1 MTSEA
6 TANGSPVLQG
16 AITIPRV
23 GAWRAELE
31 VSQDDAAKLTGA
43 VEVKVGTQTW
53 KGTSVDVGDY
63 AGRVKLRVVG
73 GKGGLGKATA
83 ARYYASIPARVVASD
98 ALGEGGE
105 ALSSTASAALLASVL
120 PFWTRVAGT
129 VAESLEQIVDELG
142 ASWRILDDGT
152 VWVGTDTWTEAKLG
166 RMVVTGESPAD
177 ARVELAMDAHALRP
191 GMAYRGKRVGEV
203 EIRIAPE
210 GVRTVAWFGEQRG
223 DVLRSALAGL
233 VRQETKHLDLYAIRG
248 GSVVSQNGDGTLEL
262 RLDDPRFP
270 GMSKVPIAY
279 GIPGIDAK
287 VAGGARVLVEFEG
300 GSPAKPRAV
309 VYDSAKLTQITIK
322 ASAKVIID
330 APDVE
335 SQKGGRPLARV
346 GDPVMVIST
355 PPGLPATGQIMAGN
369 PRHRG

>member
-6 TANGSPVLQG
+6 TANGAPILRGV
-16 AITIPRV
+16 ITLPLV

-31 VSQDDAAKLTGA
+31 VQADDAAALTGD
-43 VEVKVGTQTW
+43 VTISVGTQTFR
-53 KGTSVDVGDY
+53 GVSVDVGDY
-63 AGRVKLRVVG
+63 AGRVKLRIVG
-73 GKGGLGKATA
+73 GKGGLGKPTA
-83 ARYYASIPARVVASD
+83 AKYYASIPARVVAAD
-98 ALGEGGE
+98 ALSEGGE
-105 ALSSTASAALLASVL
+105 ALSTTSDAGILGSVL

-129 VAESLEQIVDELG
+129 VAESLEQLVDELD
-142 ASWRILDDGT
+142 ATWRVLDDGT
-152 VWVGTDTWTEAKLG
+152 VWVGTDMWTEAKLG
-166 RMVVTGESPAD
+166 RAVVTGESPAD
-177 ARVELAMDAHALRP
+177 ARAELALDAHALRP
-191 GMAYRGKRVGEV
+191 GMAYGGKRVGEV
-203 EIRIAPE
+203 EIRIAPDV
-210 GVRTVAWFGEQRG
+210 VRTVAWFGEQRG
-223 DVLRSALAGL
+223 DVLRAALASL
-233 VRQETKHLDLYAIRG
+233 VRQETKHIDFYVIRG
-248 GSVVSQNGDGTLEL
+248 GSVVSQNGDGSLEL
-262 RLDDPRFP
+262 KLDDPRFP

-279 GIPGIDAK
+279 GIPGIEAK
-287 VAGGARVLVEFEG
+287 VASGARVLVEFEG